1 MPNPAPYAELRAHSA
16 FSFGAAATA
25 PETLAARAAALGYR
39 TLGLTDCAD
48 LGGVV
53 RFTLEC
59 RRQEIK
65 PVIGIELVVDDHPL
79 ALLARTAEGY
89 RNISALVTL
98 SRSGRLERWTKDDAP
113 GPNGR
118 RKTTGGAAA
127 PPRGRPA
134 VRSSDLLAHAEGL
147 ILLSGPPSGRLATL
161 LRAGRRHDAAR
172 LLGEWREAAGGDNVA
187 IEVHHHAAG
196 RGEEALAA
204 ALIDFAER
212 EGVQWMVAGDPRYA
226 LPEERRALD
235 VLTALRHDCTIDD
248 AAARGLLLPND
259 EWMLQPPEHVAE
271 RWAGRER
278 GLEASLEIAS
288 RCDFDLS
295 WVRPPLPAF
304 PVPEGR
310 TPDDWLRERAFE
322 GARERWGDEISEAQ
336 RAQIEHELTVIAKLG
351 FAGFFLVMHDAV
363 REARARRILCQGR
376 GSAANSAVTFCLG
389 VTAVDPVKHGLLFE
403 RFLSE
408 SRVDGLTEAPDIDVD
423 IEHDRREELLDYMYE
438 RYGRPHAAIACIVQM
453 YSAPTAIQDAM
464 RAYGYPAELA
474 FSLSKRLHYS
484 EASTGVEKLREG
496 MAKEYGL
503 DVDTPR
509 GEALLQAIAAFDGLP
524 RMRSTHPG
532 GFALSAAPIGEYCPV
547 EPTTMGRTI
556 LQYDKDDLDAVG
568 IPKFDFLG
576 LGALAMVRRSF
587 DVIEARTGMRPQL
600 YTLPQDDPKTF
611 AMIALGDTLGTFQ
624 IESRAQIASL
634 VHTKPERLY
643 DLVVQVALIRPG
655 PIQARFVNP
664 YTERRRG
671 REEVTYPHPDLEPI
685 LARTMG
691 IPIFQ
696 EQAMR
701 ISQALAGYTAAE
713 ADELRRTM
721 GNQRKQARL
730 AAALERLRTRMIE
743 RGVDAEVAGRIAEDL
758 ASFANY
764 GFPESHAWSFALIAY
779 ATAYLKAHHPTEFT
793 VGILNAQPMGFYSV
807 STLVQDARRHGV
819 EVRLPCLAGG
829 AADCTAEETGDPAR
843 PALRLGWRFIRGI
856 GDKSLEALG
865 AARAG
870 GEFDGIADVVR
881 RARLTRADATAL
893 ARAHAF
899 AAWEP
904 DRRRAAWQALRAVGD
919 TLPLAPSRADSFA
932 PRPIEHHAAV
942 VADYNALG
950 LSISGHPMERFR
962 PWLRKIGAR
971 DSAELQRCR
980 NGEQVIIAGLVIVRQ
995 RPQSAKGTVFIL
1007 LEDEHGQTQV
1017 IVSRKMD
1024 EAHREVV
1031 RFSTFLA
1038 VYGRVER
1045 DGPLASLVATAFK
1058 RLDERIEGDGGEE
1071 AEVLTYRSHD
1081 FH

>member
-1 MPNPAPYAELRAHSA
+1 MPIPSHYVELRAHSA
-16 FSFGAAATA
+16 FSFGGAATA
-25 PETLAARAAALGYR
+25 PETLAARAAALGYEA
-39 TLGLTDCAD
+39 LGLTDCAD

-59 RRQEIK
+59 RRREIR
-65 PVIGIELVVDDHPL
+65 PVIGIELVVDGHPL

-89 RNISALVTL
+89 RNISTLVTL

-127 PPRGRPA
+127 PPRGRPG
-134 VRSSDLLAHAEGL
+134 VRSSDLLAHAAGL

-161 LRAGRRHDAAR
+161 LRAGKRGEAAR
-172 LLGEWREAAGGDNVA
+172 LLGQWRDASGSDNVA
-187 IEVHHHAAG
+187 VEVHHHAAG

-212 EGVQWMVAGDPRYA
+212 EGVQWTVAGDARYA
-226 LPEERRALD
+226 LPDERRALD

-259 EWMLQPPEHVAE
+259 EWMLQPPERVAE

-278 GLEASLEIAS
+278 GLETSVAIAS

-304 PVPEGR
+304 PVPDGR
-310 TPDDWLRERAFE
+310 TADDWLRERAFE
-322 GARERWGDEISEAQ
+322 GARERWGDEISDAQ

-474 FSLSKRLHYS
+474 FTLSKRLHYS

-503 DVDTPR
+503 DVHDFR
-509 GEALLQAIAAFDGLP
+509 GQALLKAIAAFDGLP

-532 GFALSAAPIGEYCPV
+532 GFALSAAPIGQYCPV

-587 DVIEARTGMRPQL
+587 DVIEARTGTRPAL
-600 YTLPQDDPKTF
+600 YTLPQDDPRTF

-685 LARTMG
+685 LGRTMG

-730 AAALERLRTRMIE
+730 AAALDRLRARMVE
-743 RGVDAEVAGRIAEDL
+743 RGVEGDVAARIAEDL

-779 ATAYLKAHHPTEFT
+779 ATAYLKTHHPTEFT

-807 STLVQDARRHGV
+807 ATLVQDARRHGV
-819 EVRLPCLAGG
+819 EVRLPCLSGG
-829 AADCTAEETGDPAR
+829 SADCTAEETEDPAK

-856 GDKSLEALG
+856 GDTSLAALG
-865 AARAG
+865 AARASRP
-870 GEFDGIADVVR
+870 FDGIADVVR

-932 PRPIEHHAAV
+932 PRPIEHHAGV

-971 DSAELQRCR
+971 DSAELQQCR

-1058 RLDERIEGDGGEE
+1058 QLDERSEGDGGEM
-1071 AEVLTYRSHD
+1071 LTYRSHD
-1081 FH
+1081 FR

>member
-1 MPNPAPYAELRAHSA
+1 MPVPSPYVELRAHSA

-25 PETLAARAAALGYR
+25 PETLAARAAALGYHA
-39 TLGLTDCAD
+39 LGLTDCAD

-59 RRQEIK
+59 RRREIR
-65 PVIGIELVVDDHPL
+65 PVIGIELVVDGHPL
-79 ALLARTAEGY
+79 ALLARTPEGY

-118 RKTTGGAAA
+118 HRLTGGAGA

-134 VRSSDLLAHAEGL
+134 VRTNDLLAHGAGL
-147 ILLSGPPSGRLATL
+147 ILLSGPPSGTLATL
-161 LRAGRRHDAAR
+161 LRSARRSEASR
-172 LLGEWREAAGGDNVA
+172 LLGDWREALGRDNVVV
-187 IEVHHHAAG
+187 EVHHHAAG

-204 ALIDFAER
+204 ALIELAER
-212 EGVQWMVAGDPRYA
+212 ERVPWTVAGDARYA

-259 EWMLQPPEHVAE
+259 EWMLQPPERIVE

-278 GLEASLEIAS
+278 GLETSVDIAS

-304 PVPEGR
+304 PVPEG
-310 TPDDWLRERAFE
+310 TSADEWLRERAFE
-322 GARERWGDEISEAQ
+322 GAHERWGDEISSAQ
-336 RAQIEHELTVIAKLG
+336 RTQIEHELTVIAKLG

-363 REARARRILCQGR
+363 QEARRRGILCQGR

-484 EASTGVEKLREG
+484 EASTGAEKMREG
-496 MAKEYGL
+496 MATEYGL
-503 DVDTPR
+503 DIDDLR
-509 GEALLQAIAAFDGLP
+509 GKALLEAIAAFDGLP

-532 GFALSAAPIGEYCPV
+532 GFALSSAPIGQYCPV

-576 LGALAMVRRSF
+576 LGALAMVRRAF
-587 DVIEARTGMRPQL
+587 DVIEARTGTRPHL
-600 YTLPQDDPKTF
+600 YTLPQDDPATF
-611 AMIALGDTLGTFQ
+611 AMIARADTLGTFQ

-634 VHTKPERLY
+634 VHTKPEQLY

-671 REEVTYPHPDLEPI
+671 REKVTYPHPDLEPI
-685 LARTMG
+685 LGRTMG

-701 ISQALAGYTAAE
+701 ISQVLAGYSAAE

-730 AAALERLRTRMIE
+730 VAALTRLRDKMVE
-743 RGVDAEVAGRIAEDL
+743 RGVASDIAARIAEDL
-758 ASFANY
+758 ESFANY

-779 ATAYLKAHHPTEFT
+779 ATSYLKAHHPTEFT

-807 STLVQDARRHGV
+807 ATLVQDARRHGV

-829 AADCTAEETGDPAR
+829 NADCTAEETGDPAK

-856 GDKSLEALG
+856 GDKSLTALG
-865 AARAG
+865 TAREAG
-870 GEFDGIADVVR
+870 PFGGIADVVR

-904 DRRRAAWQALRAVGD
+904 DRRKAAWQALRAVGD

-932 PRPIEHHAAV
+932 PRPIEHHAGV

-962 PWLRKIGAR
+962 PWLRTIGAR
-971 DSAELQRCR
+971 DSGELQRCR
-980 NGEQVIIAGLVIVRQ
+980 HGERVIIAGLVIVRQ

-1017 IVSRKMD
+1017 IVSRQMD

-1045 DGPLASLVATAFK
+1045 DGPLASVVATAFK
-1058 RLDERIEGDGGEE
+1058 GLDEQVEGE
-1071 AEVLTYRSHD
+1071 AIVYRSHD
-1081 FH
+1081 FR